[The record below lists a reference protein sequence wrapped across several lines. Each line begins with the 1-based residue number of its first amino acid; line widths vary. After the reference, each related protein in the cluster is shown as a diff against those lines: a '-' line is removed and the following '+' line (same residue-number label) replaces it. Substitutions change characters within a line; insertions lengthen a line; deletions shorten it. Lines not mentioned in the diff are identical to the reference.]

1 MILAKYY
8 NIDQVAGIAIG
19 IQKDGS
25 VHIDACQIIV
35 KSRELHFEKKITDI
49 KAVDELPSHLDT
61 KVPLGLNLSGRG
73 ILYKQIAHTAEI
85 NANNFSSILPNANI
99 DDFYVQQFHSGDQTF
114 VSVIRKTDA
123 DKWLDLLAQEGF
135 KVLMLSLGPFPV
147 QHIISQLNVYGE
159 EVIFNGNRIS
169 RDESLAWTGYRYDP
183 LLEAPFPLKIEV
195 EPVDQKLIIPYAAAF
210 QIVLSEKLDPIKG
223 DILSLESNFQEVIS
237 EKRLKVLGGGVVA
250 VFFMALLLN
259 FLALSWLNT
268 DNIRLEAQVSRS
280 ARSSTDMQS
289 MNDQLKEKEMLLRDL
304 GWDGG
309 INKSRMIDQL
319 AALLPA
325 EITWSELTLNPL
337 DDLGGRNQKE
347 LHFFDRRIR
356 IIGSSAQIIPVNE
369 WIARIKTK
377 AWVKTVQLE
386 NYTYNGELNTGQFS
400 VIVDY

>member
-1 MILAKYY
+1 MLAKYY
-8 NIDQVAGIAIG
+8 HIDQAAGIAIN

-25 VHIDACQIIV
+25 VQIDACQVII
-35 KSRELHFEKKITDI
+35 KGKELHFEKKIIDI
-49 KAVDELPSHLDT
+49 KTVDKLSSHLDA
-61 KVPLGLNLSGRG
+61 KVLLGLNLSGKG
-73 ILYKQIAHTAEI
+73 VLYKQLAHTAEI
-85 NANNFSSILPNANI
+85 IANNFSSVLPNANI
-99 DDFYVQQFHSGDQTF
+99 DDFYVQQFHSGEQTF

-123 DKWLDLLAQEGF
+123 DKWLDLLAQQGF

-147 QHIISQLNVYGE
+147 QLIMGQLNVYGE

-169 RDESLAWTGYRYDP
+169 RDESLSWTGYRYDP
-183 LLEAPFPLKIEV
+183 LLEAPFPLKIDV
-195 EPVDQKLIIPYAAAF
+195 EPVDQQLIIPYAAAF
-210 QIVLSEKLDPIKG
+210 QIVLSEKLDPVKA
-223 DILSLESNFQEVIS
+223 DILSLESNFQEVIR
-237 EKRLKVLGGGVVA
+237 EKRLKVLGGIVAA
-250 VFFMALLLN
+250 VFFVALLIN

-309 INKSRMIDQL
+309 INKSRLIDQL

-337 DDLGGRNQKE
+337 DDLSGRNQKE
-347 LHFFDRRIR
+347 LNFFDRRIR
-356 IIGSSAQIIPVNE
+356 VIGSSTQIIPVNE

-377 AWVKTVQLE
+377 AWVKAVQLE
-386 NYTYNGELNTGQFS
+386 NYTYNNELNTGQFAI
-400 VIVDY
+400 IVDY

>member
-1 MILAKYY
+1 MLAKYY
-8 NIDQVAGIAIG
+8 YMDQAAGIAIG

-25 VHIDACQIIV
+25 VHIDACQVI
-35 KSRELHFEKKITDI
+35 KKNKELHFEKKIIAI
-49 KAVDELPSHLDT
+49 KAVDELSSHLDT
-61 KVPLGLNLSGRG
+61 KVPLGLNLSGKG
-73 ILYKQIAHTAEI
+73 ILYKQLAHTAEI
-85 NANNFSSILPNANI
+85 NANNFSSVLPNANI
-99 DDFYVQQFHSGDQTF
+99 DDFYVQQFDSGEQTF
-114 VSVIRKTDA
+114 VAVIRKTDA
-123 DKWLDLLAQEGF
+123 DKWLDLLVQQGF

-183 LLEAPFPLKIEV
+183 LLEAPFPLKIDV
-195 EPVDQKLIIPYAAAF
+195 EPVDQQLIMPYAAAF
-210 QIVLSEKLDPIKG
+210 QIVLSEKLDPIKA
-223 DILSLESNFQEVIS
+223 DIISLEGNFQQVIR
-237 EKRLKVLGGGVVA
+237 EKRLKVLGGIVIA
-250 VFFMALLLN
+250 VFFVALLIN

-309 INKSRMIDQL
+309 INKSRLIDQL

-325 EITWSELTLNPL
+325 EITWNELTLNPL
-337 DDLGGRNQKE
+337 DDPNGRNQKE
-347 LHFFDRRIR
+347 LHFFDRGIR
-356 IIGSSAQIIPVNE
+356 ILGSSAQIIPVNE

-377 AWVKTVQLE
+377 AWVKAVQLE
-386 NYTYNGELNTGQFS
+386 NYTFNNELNTGQFS
-400 VIVDY
+400 IIVDY